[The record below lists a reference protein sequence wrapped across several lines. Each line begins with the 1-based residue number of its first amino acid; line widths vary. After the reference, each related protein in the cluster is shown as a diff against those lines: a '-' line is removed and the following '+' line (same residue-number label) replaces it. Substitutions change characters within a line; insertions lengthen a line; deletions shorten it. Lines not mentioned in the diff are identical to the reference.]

1 MTDIPP
7 QPEASA
13 RLDGV
18 RDDTALTH
26 PAFPA
31 AAVASPPDKPAV
43 GPAALPT
50 LLFVVFMNLLGFGM
64 VIPLLPFYAQS
75 FHAAPWQ
82 ISLIFSAYA
91 MGGFIGEPFWGRLS
105 DRIGRKPVLISTLAC
120 NCLCY
125 GLMAFAPNIWAAFV
139 IRFFGGMFA
148 GNGSVVQ
155 GYITDVTPP
164 EERAGKLARIGV
176 AFNIGFIVGPWLSG
190 QLAHP
195 ELGPAGFRLP
205 FLVASALGGLSAL
218 GVVFLVRESRS
229 RRVGASDQPSRWAMF
244 GAATRH
250 PVVGRLMLLTLLS
263 GMAFMGIESVF
274 GFWGAR
280 SFHWTTH
287 ELGYVFGIV
296 GLTNA
301 IAQWFITGRL
311 SKRYG
316 QAQMLAAGMALTVV
330 ATLLIPFSQGLF
342 SATVFMAL
350 VAFGQSVAFPNV
362 GALIST
368 VSDQDRQGQVM
379 GLNNA
384 TGALARFLGPQCSA
398 FVFSAI
404 SIEAPFWLAALMVA
418 PAILLALSAGRAAR
432 TAPIL

>member
-1 MTDIPP
+1 MITSA
-7 QPEASA
+7 PESKVEGLERAK
-13 RLDGV
+13 REG
-18 RDDTALTH
+18 
-26 PAFPA
+26 P
-31 AAVASPPDKPAV
+31 

-105 DRIGRKPVLISTLAC
+105 DRIGRRPVLISTLAA

-125 GLMAFAPNIWAAFV
+125 GLMAFAPNVWVAFV

-155 GYITDVTPP
+155 GYITDVTPA
-164 EERAGKLARIGV
+164 EDRAGKLARIGV

-195 ELGPAGFRLP
+195 EIWPAGFRLP

-218 GVVFLVRESRS
+218 GVVFLVKESRA
-229 RRVGASDQPSRWAMF
+229 RHTGMLNQPSRWAMF
-244 GAATRH
+244 GQATRH
-250 PVVGRLMLLTLLS
+250 PVVGRLMLLTLLA

-274 GFWGAR
+274 GFWGAK
-280 SFHWTTH
+280 SFGWTTKQI
-287 ELGYVFGIV
+287 GIVFGVV

-301 IAQWFITGRL
+301 IAQWFVTGQL
-311 SKRYG
+311 SKRFG
-316 QAQMLAAGMALTVV
+316 QATMLAAGMALTVAAV
-330 ATLLIPFSQGLF
+330 LLLTLSRGLVT
-342 SATVFMAL
+342 ATVFMSL
-350 VAFGQSVAFPNV
+350 LAFGQSVAFPNV
-362 GALIST
+362 SALISR
-368 VSDQDRQGQVM
+368 VAHQDRQGQAL

-384 TGALARFLGPQCSA
+384 SGALARFVGPLTASL
-398 FVFSAI
+398 VFSRF
-404 SIEAPFWLAALMVA
+404 SIEGPFWVAAAIVA
-418 PAILLALSAGRAAR
+418 PAIWLAVQAGRAVR
-432 TAPIL
+432 TAPEL